1 MSAGLTVVAICW
13 SLGAL
18 HCFPRSR
25 RRRDGVT
32 CCTDSAASRAVP
44 NQQRTHFLLTA
55 FCLGV
60 RPLPSTC
67 PLLPQMVWDVNWEE
81 KAKDEQRAE
90 AIFPKSDH
98 SSGWQHP

>member
-25 RRRDGVT
+25 GGGMV
-32 CCTDSAASRAVP
+32 ALLP
-44 NQQRTHFLLTA
+44 KQQRTPFLLAA
-55 FCLGV
+55 FCPGLL
-60 RPLPSTC
+60 PLPSTC
-67 PLLPQMVWDVNWEE
+67 PLLPQMVWDGNWEE
-81 KAKDEQRAE
+81 KAKDEQGAE
-90 AIFPKSDH
+90 AIFPKSGH

>member
-1 MSAGLTVVAICW
+1 MSAGLTVVAICR

-18 HCFPRSR
+18 HCFPGSR
-25 RRRDGVT
+25 GSRDA
-32 CCTDSAASRAVP
+32 AASRAVP
-44 NQQRTHFLLTA
+44 NGTELTSA
-55 FCLGV
+55 DSVLSCPS
-60 RPLPSTC
+60 PLPSAC
-67 PLLPQMVWDVNWEE
+67 PLLAQMVWDVNWEE